1 MLKNTDLKK
10 DALIGTKRFWFLM
23 WGLGLAGQLCW
34 NIENQWFNTFVYA
47 KIAKDSSIVTLM
59 VITSALVTTFST
71 FLFGT
76 LSDRIGSRRRFV
88 SIGYI
93 VWGLTTILFGL
104 TEFVGRGHVGTGAKV
119 SVWAAVLVILADDFM
134 SFFGSMGN
142 DSGYNAWSND
152 MTTDKNR
159 GQVGAVLAIQPV
171 IGTIVGTVLGGL
183 LIGAENNYQ
192 RLFWSMGLFVIG
204 TGLIS
209 LFLLKDAPDLKPH
222 REGSFGKQFAAI
234 FKAEGF
240 FSHKELMLA
249 CITTAVFFIS
259 FNVYFVHMGNWMIYR
274 MGFDA
279 ARMGIIQGLS
289 LLAASLSVIPA
300 IGLINKS
307 RTPRLAAFA
316 IILNS
321 LGLCILSLFI
331 KPASVNPDA
340 VFSLKNIP
348 LFLSV
353 FLAGTGQILVTQ
365 SMTMWVKELYPETS
379 RGQFEGMRILFFVL
393 TPMIIGTIIGNFLV
407 KNGAGSV
414 VNEFGI
420 TENIPVESIYVC
432 GAVLALCAFIPLY
445 FASKLYNK
453 RKNNEPKDTESY
465 EKK

>member
-1 MLKNTDLKK
+1 
-10 DALIGTKRFWFLM
+10 M
-23 WGLGLAGQLCW
+23 WTLGLAGQLCW

-47 KIAKDSSIVTLM
+47 KIAKDSSIVALM

-71 FLFGT
+71 FIFGT
-76 LSDRIGSRRRFV
+76 VSDRIGKRRRFV

-93 VWGLTTILFGL
+93 IWGFTTILFGL
-104 TEFVGRGHVGTGAKV
+104 TEFAGRGHVGTGAKI

-134 SFFGSMGN
+134 SFFGSMAN

-192 RLFWSMGLFVIG
+192 RLFWAMGLFVIG
-204 TGLIS
+204 TGVLS
-209 LFLLKDAPDLKPH
+209 LFLLKDSPDLKPH
-222 REGSFGKQFAAI
+222 KEGSFIQQFASV

-249 CITTAVFFIS
+249 CITSAVFFIS

-279 ARMGIIQGLS
+279 SRMGIIQGVS
-289 LLAASLSVIPA
+289 LLAASLLVIPA
-300 IGLINKS
+300 IGIINKS
-307 RTPRLAAFA
+307 RTPRLAACA

-321 LGLCILSLFI
+321 IGLCILSFFI
-331 KPASVNPDA
+331 RPYSVHTGV
-340 VFSLKNIP
+340 VFSLQNSP

-353 FLAGTGQILVTQ
+353 FLAGAGQILVTQ

-393 TPMIIGTIIGNFLV
+393 TPMIVGTIIGNIIV
-407 KNGAGSV
+407 KKGAGSV

-420 TENIPVESIYVC
+420 TENIPVESIYIW
-432 GAVLALCAFIPLY
+432 GAVLALSALIPLY
-445 FASKLYNK
+445 FAAKLYNK
-453 RKNNEPKDTESY
+453 RKNRSLS
-465 EKK
+465 